1 MFYDLKLNAVNA
13 VFEGEFCHK
22 VRRGSAARVKRNF
35 KRCRAA
41 VNGFENI
48 HDRMPAIIPLEN
60 AGSWLQDV
68 ADAIGG
74 AVTDLAAEER

>member
-1 MFYDLKLNAVNA
+1 M
-13 VFEGEFCHK
+13 
-22 VRRGSAARVKRNF
+22 
-35 KRCRAA
+35 
-41 VNGFENI
+41 NGFENI